1 MRRTLAGLL
10 LLGGLCA
17 TASPAAGQYFGQNKV
32 QYRRFDFQSI
42 QTEHFDIYYYPDER
56 TGALDAA
63 RMAERAYA
71 RLSRI
76 LHHNFQSRKPIILY
90 ASQSDFQQTNVV
102 DASGEGLGGVTEF
115 FKHRAVLPFTGS
127 YADFEHVL
135 QHEMV
140 HQFQYDVYSR
150 GRPGGG
156 MQTLVNVN
164 PPLWFMEGMAEYLSL
179 GPINPETAMWLRDA
193 ALEGNLPT
201 LEQMT
206 LDPYIFPYRY
216 GHAIWAYIGEK
227 WGDEVIG
234 EILQASASSGI
245 EAAIKRGL
253 GRSIEDLSNDWR
265 DAVQTT
271 FLPQLG
277 DHYRARR
284 VAQPALTR
292 RRTAGRVFL
301 APALSPDGS
310 EIAFFGDQGGY
321 FIDLWLA
328 NVQTGRVKERLVKST
343 LNSNYESLRFINSA
357 GSFSPDGRYFAIAA
371 KHRDRDD
378 LVILDVK
385 KHRQAARLSIALNG
399 IQTPQWS
406 PDGTQLVFTGF
417 SNGFTDLFIINR
429 DGTGLRRLT
438 HDKYADLHPSWSP
451 DGRMIAFTTDR
462 GGNTDFD
469 LLRFSNLRI
478 AIYHLDTGTIEVLG
492 GMDAGKNINPV
503 WSPDGRALAFV
514 SDRTG
519 IANVYLYEFDD
530 GLIYQLT
537 NMYTGVQGIT
547 PLSPVLTWSSLAD
560 RLAFVYYEDGQYSVY
575 SVDNPR
581 SLRRGPWHGPS
592 HLPPVTLLAAEGRD
606 TLATPAAAPLQWTGT
621 SAGPTLSTIG
631 TGSPGVGADSSTNG
645 STTAAPAGASLY
657 RSSEGFRPSASPQP
671 AESAAVPAPLTVRA
685 LLDSATLAL
694 PDTAQFSFKPY
705 RVRFTADYMV
715 RPTVG
720 YQRDNWGRGFFGGTA
735 IALSDILGN
744 HSVVLAGAINGRI
757 SEAQFLG
764 VYINQSGRMN
774 WAGGF
779 SQDPMYFYG
788 GSDWTRIENPTTPG
802 DSLDV
807 FTSRTR
813 RFVVR
818 DGFAE
823 AYYPMDRF
831 NRIEVGFHAINV
843 SEATL
848 EFQTLYNANGGYVD
862 QRLISGG
869 GPTATYVQPTL
880 THVHDNTLFGYVG
893 PFAGSRSRISIAPA
907 IGSWHFISG
916 LVDVRRYVHLR
927 PLTFAA
933 RALAFGRYGRDADR
947 FPIFIGNPEIL
958 RGYTAGSL
966 RSHECTANPS
976 QQYDCPELDQL
987 IGSKVASASFELR
1000 FPLARQL
1007 VLGFLPVGFPPIEG
1021 ALFYDVAMAWNDAST
1036 VKWNRMP
1043 GDDPVQVRRPLRSWG
1058 GSIRANMLGIMIMR
1072 LDYSKPLDREYQK
1085 AYWTLSIGPTF

>member
-1 MRRTLAGLL
+1 MLAVLL
-10 LLGGLCA
+10 A
-17 TASPAAGQYFGQNKV
+17 AAQPAAAQYFGQNKV
-32 QYRRFDFQSI
+32 QYRRFNFSSI

-56 TGALDAA
+56 GGALDAA

-76 LHHNFQSRKPIILY
+76 LHHNFQARKPIILY

-127 YADFEHVL
+127 YAEFEHVL

-150 GRPGGG
+150 GRAGGG
-156 MQTLVNVN
+156 MQTLMNVN
-164 PPLWFMEGMAEYLSL
+164 PPLWFLEGMAEYLSL
-179 GPINPETAMWLRDA
+179 GPINAETAMWLRDA

-201 LEQMT
+201 IEQMT

-234 EILQASASSGI
+234 EILQSSATSGI
-245 EAAIKRGL
+245 EASIKRAL
-253 GRSIEDLSNDWR
+253 GRSLEDLSNDWR
-265 DAVQTT
+265 DAVQAT
-271 FLPQLG
+271 FLPQIG
-277 DHYRARR
+277 EHHRARR
-284 VAQPALTR
+284 IADPTLTR
-292 RRTAGRVFL
+292 RRTHGRVFL

-328 NVQTGRVKERLVKST
+328 DVQTGRVKERLVKST
-343 LNSNYESLRFINSA
+343 LNSNYESLRFVNSA

-371 KHRDRDD
+371 KHKDRDD

-385 KHRQAARLSIALNG
+385 RHREAARLNVDLNG

-406 PDGTQLVFTGF
+406 PVGSQLVFTGF
-417 SNGFTDLFIINR
+417 NNGFSDLYIMNR

-438 HDKYADLHPSWSP
+438 NDKYADLHPSWSP
-451 DGRMIAFTTDR
+451 DGHMIAFVTDR
-462 GGNTDFD
+462 GGDTDFD

-478 AIYHLDTGTIEVLG
+478 AVYHLTTDNIEMLG
-492 GMDAGKNINPV
+492 GMDTGRNINPV
-503 WSPDGRALAFV
+503 WSPDGRGLAFV

-519 IANVYLYEFDD
+519 IANIFLYEFDD
-530 GLIYQLT
+530 GQIYQLT
-537 NMYTGVQGIT
+537 NMFTGVQGIT

-575 SVDNPR
+575 SLENPR
-581 SLRRGPWHGPS
+581 SLRREPYHGPS
-592 HLPPVTLLAAEGRD
+592 HLPVVTLLALERRD
-606 TLATPAAAPLQWTGT
+606 SSGQTGSVPLTATSGGAAPGTGTTNGGGSDGSTDGGLVATPVP
-621 SAGPTLSTIG
+621 
-631 TGSPGVGADSSTNG
+631 TGSSI
-645 STTAAPAGASLY
+645 Y
-657 RSSEGFRPSASPQP
+657 RSSAGFRPSAQPQ
-671 AESAAVPAPLTVRA
+671 AADSSAVPEQLTVRA

-694 PDTAQFSFKPY
+694 PDTSEFTFKPY
-705 RVRFTADYMV
+705 RVRFTADYLV

-720 YQRDNWGRGFFGGTA
+720 YQRDNWGRGLFGGTA

-744 HSVVLAGAINGRI
+744 HAVVLAGAINGRI

-764 VYINQSGRMN
+764 VYVNQSGRLN

-788 GSDWTRIENPTTPG
+788 GSDWTRIENPQIPG
-802 DSLDV
+802 DSVDV

-813 RFVVR
+813 RFVIR
-818 DGFAE
+818 DAFTE
-823 AYYPMDRF
+823 AYYPFDRF
-831 NRIEVGFHAINV
+831 NRLEIGFHAVNI

-848 EFQTLYNANGGYVD
+848 AFQTLYNASNGAYLD

-869 GPTATYVQPTL
+869 GPSATYVQPSIA
-880 THVHDNTLFGYVG
+880 HVHDNTLFGYVG
-893 PFAGSRSRISIAPA
+893 PFAGSRSRISISPA
-907 IGSWHFISG
+907 IGSWHFTSG
-916 LVDVRRYVHLR
+916 LVDLRRYIHVR
-927 PLTFAA
+927 PLTLAL
-933 RALAFGRYGRDADR
+933 RAMAFGRYGRDADR
-947 FPIFIGNPEIL
+947 FPIFLGNTELL

-966 RSHECTANPS
+966 RDHECKANPS
-976 QQYDCPELDQL
+976 VRYECPELDQM
-987 IGSKVASASFELR
+987 IGSKVAAAGVELR
-1000 FPLARQL
+1000 FPLARTL

-1021 ALFYDVAMAWNDAST
+1021 AIFYDVGMAWNDASI
-1036 VKWNRMP
+1036 VKWNRLP
-1043 GDDPVQVRRPLRSWG
+1043 GEDPVLVRTPLRSWG
-1058 GSIRANMLGIMIMR
+1058 GSIRGNLLGMLIMR
-1072 LDYSKPLDREYQK
+1072 VDYTKPLDRAYQK
-1085 AYWTLSIGPTF
+1085 AYWTLSLGPTF